1 MVAGLAT
8 RLTPGLTDGLPM
20 TYTRDG
26 ETVNQLESEIDHAFT
41 LVNALD
47 STQQREAIVD
57 AGYVDLAWGP
67 TQDGRATV
75 PVGIR
80 ADTLTASPAPLPPT
94 CSPLWALSV
103 GWGLRFTLA
112 ATLSAPHLGRDW
124 CLWLYTLRPRRLRR
138 SLANGVGTESQATE

>member
-1 MVAGLAT
+1 MWQFGGHHLALNATIAGGNIV
-8 RLTPGLTDGLPM
+8 LTPGLTDGQPM

-103 GWGLRFTLA
+103 GCGLRFT
-112 ATLSAPHLGRDW
+112 
-124 CLWLYTLRPRRLRR
+124 PR
-138 SLANGVGTESQATE
+138 T